1 MPAHDPRIRTIEKII
16 RRGEVRHDRIEPA
29 LEKAGLSQ
37 VNSDDVSELVQ
48 IYKYLRTRWTR
59 GRLGRGAKEVVD
71 RIGSYASAIL
81 GAGVLAEAIAAKE
94 FAGSL
99 IGDKLQG
106 FGDNLL
112 FWFGIKKIEISG
124 PDMAKAM
131 ASVGLATPRIVRGI
145 VIGLLLGYLGW
156 KAITRLVG
164 YLLRRKRRRRDIGR
178 LLDPHPV
185 LENEVNNPE

>member
-185 LENEVNNPE
+185 LEDEVNNPE